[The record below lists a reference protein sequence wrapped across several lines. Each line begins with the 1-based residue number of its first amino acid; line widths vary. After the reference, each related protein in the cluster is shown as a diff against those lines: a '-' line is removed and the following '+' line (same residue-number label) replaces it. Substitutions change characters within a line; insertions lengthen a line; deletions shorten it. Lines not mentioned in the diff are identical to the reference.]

1 MKAFEIG
8 SKDTVVFYLHGLR
21 GHGLA
26 QKAALEH
33 LLKSLSVC
41 MVSLELPGH
50 GEDSILEHCMVP
62 EYRQLVS
69 LITDEVKRRASD
81 SDQVILMGYSFGGSL
96 MTLAADALQ
105 KDSEF
110 SPTVA
115 GFIGLSAAY
124 DVGHN
129 VAKWQ
134 LALAGAIAPLSRF
147 LFRHAPHWSSYV
159 TIREMDVTL
168 ISPDPVV
175 QQAILDDDLMY
186 KGRIPLNTSAQVY
199 KTSIAAKKT
208 VDKMNVPVLLLHSKD
223 DAIALAPTE
232 STFKPHIK
240 LKLFKRLRHNCIDGL
255 ARETVISRR
264 TITQFIVDKL

>member
-8 SKDTVVFYLHGLR
+8 EKKTVVFYLHGLR

-33 LLKSLSVC
+33 LVKSLGVS

-50 GEDSILEHCMVP
+50 GEDSAREHCMVP
-62 EYRQLVS
+62 EYRQLVT
-69 LITDEVKRRASD
+69 LITDEVKRRAGD
-81 SDQVILMGYSFGGSL
+81 SDQVILIGYSFGGGL
-96 MTLAADALQ
+96 MTLAADALDQ
-105 KDSEF
+105 DQGFEPK
-110 SPTVA
+110 VV

-134 LALAGAIAPLSRF
+134 LFLAGAIAPISRF

-159 TIREMDVTL
+159 TIREMDVSL
-168 ISPDPVV
+168 ISPDPIV
-175 QQAILDDDLMY
+175 QQSILDDDLMY

-199 KTSIAAKKT
+199 KTGIAAKKR
-208 VDKMNVPVLLLHSKD
+208 VNKMRVPILLLHSRD
-223 DAIALAPTE
+223 DGIALAPT
-232 STFKPHIK
+232 STTFEEHVK
-240 LKLFKRLRHNCIDGL
+240 LKLFKNLRHNCIDGL
-255 ARETVISRR
+255 AREVVKSRKLM
-264 TITQFIVDKL
+264 TQFIVDKL